1 MKNNVIDDQTDGTE
15 QSVIKEGSLKPSFT
29 EQDHH
34 FMLRAIEL
42 AKKGHFTTSP
52 NPRVGCVLVNYQ
64 AGVGKVIGEGYHQ
77 KAGEGHA
84 EVNALAEARINNI
97 NLIKG
102 ATAYVTLEPC
112 SHFGLTPPCA
122 KALIDA
128 EVGHV
133 IAAMV
138 DPNPKVSGRGLSLL
152 EKAGIKVQS
161 GLLEHN
167 AKQLNVGFIHKMIN
181 DLPYVR
187 CKLAA
192 SLDGK
197 TAMASGESQW
207 ITSSDAR
214 QDVQRLRAQ
223 SCAIITGADSVLF
236 DNAKM
241 NVRWSELGE
250 LKDNYPE
257 KTLRQP
263 LRVVIDS
270 QNRLTPKL
278 ALFEYDSPVLI
289 VTGITDELAQRVNQG
304 IVNDNV
310 ENKRLS
316 NIENDHQWPHF
327 VEQVQLPLVS
337 KTLSNTL
344 SNIQSHKQTNT
355 QTKNSDVTLKIDLKA
370 LLSDLAKRGLN
381 DVLIE
386 SGAQLSGAFIEQDLV
401 NELILYQAPK
411 LMGGDGKNLM
421 EMPSVLK
428 LNQAKALVI
437 SDISRVGCD
446 IRITSQFIPSAETTQ

>member
-1 MKNNVIDDQTDGTE
+1 MKDGSVDNNLSPTYQG
-15 QSVIKEGSLKPSFT
+15 FT
-29 EQDHH
+29 AQDKH
-34 FMLRAIEL
+34 FMSRAIEL
-42 AKKGHFTTSP
+42 AAKGHFTTSP
-52 NPRVGCVLVNYQ
+52 NPRVGCVLVSYYE
-64 AGVGKVIGEGYHQ
+64 GVGTIIGEGYHQ
-77 KAGEGHA
+77 KAGQGHA
-84 EVNALAEARINNI
+84 EVNALADAKIHNKT
-97 NLIKG
+97 LIKG

-122 KALIDA
+122 NALIDA
-128 EVGHV
+128 EVDHV

-138 DPNPKVSGRGLSLL
+138 DPNPQVSGNGLAMLK
-152 EKAGIKVQS
+152 EAGITVQS
-161 GLLEHN
+161 GLLEQES
-167 AKQLNVGFIHKMIN
+167 KLLNVGFIHKMIN
-181 DLPYVR
+181 NVPYIR

-197 TAMASGESQW
+197 TAMASGESKW

-270 QNRLTPKL
+270 QNRLTPNL
-278 ALFEYDSPVLI
+278 ALFQHESPVLI
-289 VTGITDELAQRVNQG
+289 IGGATNENA
-304 IVNDNV
+304 
-310 ENKRLS
+310 ENKLAS
-316 NIENDHQWPHF
+316 NIENGAQWPHF

-337 KTLSNTL
+337 SEGK
-344 SNIQSHKQTNT
+344 
-355 QTKNSDVTLKIDLKA
+355 LKIDLKA
-370 LLSDLAKRGLN
+370 LLVHLAKRGLN

-401 NELILYQAPK
+401 NELTLYQAPK
-411 LMGGDGKNLM
+411 LMGGDGKNLV
-421 EMPSVLK
+421 EMSSILK
-428 LNQAKALVI
+428 LNQAKALTI
-437 SDISRVGCD
+437 SDIRMVGCD
-446 IRITSQFIPSAETTQ
+446 IRITSQLVSVK

>member
-1 MKNNVIDDQTDGTE
+1 MKDGSVDNNLSPTYQG
-15 QSVIKEGSLKPSFT
+15 FT
-29 EQDHH
+29 AQDKH
-34 FMLRAIEL
+34 FMSRAIEL
-42 AKKGHFTTSP
+42 AAKGHFTTSP
-52 NPRVGCVLVNYQ
+52 NPRVGCVLVSYYE
-64 AGVGKVIGEGYHQ
+64 GVGTIIGEGYHQ
-77 KAGEGHA
+77 KAGQGHA
-84 EVNALAEARINNI
+84 EVNALADAKIHNKT
-97 NLIKG
+97 LIKG

-128 EVGHV
+128 EVDHV

-138 DPNPKVSGRGLSLL
+138 DPNPQVSGNGLAMLK
-152 EKAGIKVQS
+152 EAGITVQS
-161 GLLEHN
+161 GLLEQES
-167 AKQLNVGFIHKMIN
+167 KLLNVGFIHKMIN
-181 DLPYVR
+181 NVPYIR

-197 TAMASGESQW
+197 TAMASGESKW

-270 QNRLTPKL
+270 QNRLTPNL
-278 ALFEYDSPVLI
+278 ALFQHESPVLI
-289 VTGITDELAQRVNQG
+289 IGGATNENA
-304 IVNDNV
+304 
-310 ENKRLS
+310 ENKLAS
-316 NIENDHQWPHF
+316 NIENGAQWPHF

-337 KTLSNTL
+337 SEGK
-344 SNIQSHKQTNT
+344 
-355 QTKNSDVTLKIDLKA
+355 LKIDLKA
-370 LLSDLAKRGLN
+370 LLVHLAKRGLN

-401 NELILYQAPK
+401 NELTLYQAPK
-411 LMGGDGKNLM
+411 LMGGDGKNLV
-421 EMPSVLK
+421 EMSSILK
-428 LNQAKALVI
+428 LNQAKALTI
-437 SDISRVGCD
+437 SDIRMVGCD
-446 IRITSQFIPSAETTQ
+446 IRITSQLVSVK